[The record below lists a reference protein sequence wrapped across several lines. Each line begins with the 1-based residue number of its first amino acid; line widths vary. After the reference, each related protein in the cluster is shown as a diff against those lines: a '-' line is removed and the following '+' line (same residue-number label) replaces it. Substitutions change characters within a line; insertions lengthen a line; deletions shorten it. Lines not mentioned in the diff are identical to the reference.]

1 MEGFPNLFP
10 GEFSIS
16 DGNFLR
22 AAPLLYHRLHFG
34 KPTFSEPVLILKLIG
49 RSVMLPDLVFLSGI
63 VMICVVDL
71 YNQSMLRAGNCQWGF
86 FPTNEKINNVLL
98 GESKNFFAHTVFSN

>member
-1 MEGFPNLFP
+1 MFP
-10 GEFSIS
+10 GEFSIL

-63 VMICVVDL
+63 VMIRVVDL
-71 YNQSMLRAGNCQWGF
+71 YNQGMLRAGNCHWVF
-86 FPTNEKINNVLL
+86 FFFSTDEKINNVPLV
-98 GESKNFFAHTVFSN
+98 KAKIFCTHNIP